1 MNDLLREPRKEGCS
15 LRDIAL
21 RIVKERVSGGSARAD
36 RLSRVRG
43 IIEKILS

>member
-1 MNDLLREPRKEGCS
+1 MIS
-15 LRDIAL
+15 LENPGKKDVASETL
-21 RIVKERVSGGSARAD
+21 PSELSKKGLAEEDARAD